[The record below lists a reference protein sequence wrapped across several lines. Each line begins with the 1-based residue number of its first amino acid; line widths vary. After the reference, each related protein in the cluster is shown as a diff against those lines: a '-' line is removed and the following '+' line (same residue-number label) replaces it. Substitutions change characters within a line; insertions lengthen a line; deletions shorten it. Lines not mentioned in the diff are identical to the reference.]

1 MRRIIV
7 TQKLI
12 AIFATLSA
20 LGFGLSGCRPESSQV
35 EIVETMQHP
44 NGLIGKRPAGM
55 NATLQTFG
63 FDMIE
68 AEAVRSPLS
77 FSLMLFPPASPPP
90 KIIPY
95 YFGLFGP
102 RYRISNL
109 GGGGSGGEE
118 YKLAAARQIGSCWL
132 MVVAFQQSK
141 GTPSFLAAWAALD
154 NSSVTA
160 TAGC

>member
-1 MRRIIV
+1 MQAIIV

-12 AIFATLSA
+12 AIFVTFSA
-20 LGFGLSGCRPESSQV
+20 LSFGLSGCQPETSQV

-55 NATLQTFG
+55 NATLQPFG
-63 FDMIE
+63 FEIIE
-68 AEAVRSPLS
+68 AGAVRSPLS

-90 KIIPY
+90 KITPY

-102 RYRISNL
+102 RYRVSNF

-118 YKLAAARQIGSCWL
+118 YKLAAARQIGNCWL
-132 MVVAFQQSK
+132 MVVAFKQSE
-141 GTPSFLAAWAALD
+141 GTPSFLAAWAALN

-160 TAGC
+160 AAGC

>member
-1 MRRIIV
+1 MRQIIV
-7 TQKLI
+7 TQKFI

-20 LGFGLSGCRPESSQV
+20 LGFGLSGCQPANSQV
-35 EIVETMQHP
+35 EFVESMKHP

-55 NATLQTFG
+55 NAKLQPYG

-68 AEAVRSPLS
+68 AAAVRSPLS
-77 FSLMLFPPASPPP
+77 FSLMLFPPGSPPP
-90 KIIPY
+90 KIAPY

-102 RYRISNL
+102 RYVVSNS

-118 YKLAAARQIGSCWL
+118 YKLAAARQIGTCWL
-132 MVVAFQQSK
+132 MVVAFKQSE
-141 GTPSFLAAWAALD
+141 GTPSFLEAWAALD

-160 TAGC
+160 AAGC